1 MMWRDFGG
9 VRVNGIK
16 MPPRQSFEPT
26 NDNIDRRLTEK
37 TREDPIATWL
47 RKFLDQINDFFEF
60 K

>member
-1 MMWRDFGG
+1 MTWKNFGG

-16 MPPRQSFEPT
+16 IPPRQPYEPT
-26 NDNIDRRLTEK
+26 NDNVESK
-37 TREDPIATWL
+37 EAAQEDSLATWL